1 MREGITLRKKDLSD
15 RKNFESLL
23 VEEAE
28 NLIGESLFE
37 MIKIGVGV
45 KWFTRVGRRN
55 DFVNISKFCCV
66 EFEIKLRKSMGK
78 GWILS

>member
-1 MREGITLRKKDLSD
+1 MNARTEGITLRKKDLSD

-45 KWFTRVGRRN
+45 K
-55 DFVNISKFCCV
+55 
-66 EFEIKLRKSMGK
+66 
-78 GWILS
+78 